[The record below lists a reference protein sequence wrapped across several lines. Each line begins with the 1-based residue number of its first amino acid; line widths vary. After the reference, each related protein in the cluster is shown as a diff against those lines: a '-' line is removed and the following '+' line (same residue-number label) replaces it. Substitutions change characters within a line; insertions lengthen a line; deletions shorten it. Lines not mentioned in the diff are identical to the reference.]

1 METPETAVSWSASMI
16 VGEQKPIA
24 EIKEILSPYR
34 KVLILGCGTC
44 VKTCFAG
51 GEDEVAVLA
60 SALRLAFKKDGRQI
74 EIDELTVERQCE
86 DEFIQESA
94 GAIGRNET
102 VLSLA
107 CGAGVQAVGRR
118 FMDTPVLPGVNTTF
132 IGVLERQ
139 GVFTEEC
146 SGCGDCKLAVFGGI
160 CPFTRC
166 AKKLLNG
173 PCGGSRNGKCE
184 VNPDTDCAWHL
195 IIERLTRLGQLA
207 NLRAYMPPKRWN
219 ASNASGPRKLIREDH
234 VI

>member
-1 METPETAVSWSASMI
+1 MI
-16 VGEQKPIA
+16 VGNQKSIA
-24 EIKEILSPYR
+24 EIKQILAPYS
-34 KVLILGCGTC
+34 KVMILGCGTC

-60 SALRLAFKKDGRQI
+60 SALRLAFKLDGKAITI
-74 EIDELTVERQCE
+74 EEQTVERQCE

-94 GAIGRNET
+94 SGVARNEA

-107 CGAGVQAVGRR
+107 CGAGVQAMARR
-118 FMDTPVLPGVNTTF
+118 YKSSPILPGVNTTF
-132 IGVLERQ
+132 MGVLEKP
-139 GVFTEEC
+139 GLFTEEC
-146 SGCGDCKLAVFGGI
+146 SGCGDCMLATFGGV

-173 PCGGSRNGKCE
+173 PCGGSQNGHCE

-195 IIERLTRLGQLA
+195 IIERLQTLGQMHV
-207 NLRAYMPPKRWN
+207 LRTYIPPKNWRN
-219 ASNASGPRKLIREDH
+219 SLASGPRKLIREDH